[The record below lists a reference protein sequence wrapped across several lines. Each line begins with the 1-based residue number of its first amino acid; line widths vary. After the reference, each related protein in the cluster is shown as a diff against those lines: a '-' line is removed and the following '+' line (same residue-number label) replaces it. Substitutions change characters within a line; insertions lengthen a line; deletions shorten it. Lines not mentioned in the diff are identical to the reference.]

1 GASRRA
7 LAAPRIAGYTRVLP
21 ACVHRLQKAMA
32 LIRFLIMLVWAL
44 VFVVLLLFAI
54 KNVEPVTL
62 RFYFDRAWDAPLIV
76 VILAAFAAGALF
88 GFLACVPSLVRQR
101 RNAMSLRREL
111 RIRDKAAAAMPPPSE
126 PSVEPPATSAV
137 TDVSTAR

>member
-1 GASRRA
+1 
-7 LAAPRIAGYTRVLP
+7 
-21 ACVHRLQKAMA
+21 MA

-44 VFVVLLLFAI
+44 VFIVLLLFAV

-62 RFYFDRAWDAPLIV
+62 RFYFERTWDAPLIV

-111 RIRDKAAAAMPPPSE
+111 RIRDKAAAAMPPPTE
-126 PSVEPPATSAV
+126 PTIEPPATSAV
-137 TDVSTAR
+137 TDVSTVR